1 MEFAIVP
8 CWKII
13 FSQNWMD
20 LTSAICGS
28 NKMVPQVTQLVDF
41 MNGKFGNRL
50 ISRNGPVEWPPRS
63 CDLTPLD
70 FFLWGYLKSKVY
82 ANNPTTLKEL
92 KNNIEREIANISA
105 DMCERVIEN
114 WIQRID
120 RCRRARGGHINDVE
134 FHT

>member
-1 MEFAIVP
+1 
-8 CWKII
+8 
-13 FSQNWMD
+13 
-20 LTSAICGS
+20 
-28 NKMVPQVTQLVDF
+28 MVPFQQDGATSHPAGQTIDLLK
-41 MNGKFGNRL
+41 GKFGNRL

-70 FFLWGYLKSKVY
+70 FFLWGYLKSKAY

-105 DMCERVIEN
+105 SMCERVIEN

-120 RCRRARGGHINDVE
+120 RCRRARGDHMNDVE